1 MVVWGTVGVC
11 IEVSVCQIDM
21 TRENENH
28 TRCDVP
34 SRGEG
39 QQVGQRR
46 GQVARLGC
54 QNTENGW
61 VDVVNGDGA
70 HIDEFGEIVFIGNL
84 A

>member
-1 MVVWGTVGVC
+1 MSINIAVK
-11 IEVSVCQIDM
+11 SRD
-21 TRENENH
+21 H

-54 QNTENGW
+54 KNTENGW
-61 VDVVNGDGA
+61 VNVVNGDGA
-70 HIDEFGEIVFIGNL
+70 HVDKFGEVIFIGDL
-84 A
+84 SQG